1 MKIVVD
7 KVLRKRMMSG
17 KGDKVF
23 FIFKI
28 LSGETVVEVVSFDD
42 VKIEEGSV
50 ISTEMRNKNGQVSFL
65 LYSDVPDLSFTE

>member
-28 LSGETVVEVVSFDD
+28 LSGESVVEVVSFED
-42 VKIEEGSV
+42 VNIEGGKV
-50 ISTEMRNKNGQVSFL
+50 ISTEMRKKDGRVSFF
-65 LYSDVPDLSFTE
+65 LYADEPEYSFSE

>member
-7 KVLRKRMMSG
+7 MVLRKRMMSG
-17 KGDKVF
+17 RGDKVF

-28 LSGETVVEVVSFDD
+28 LSGESVIEVVSFED
-42 VKIEEGSV
+42 VNIEEGKV

-65 LYSDVPDLSFTE
+65 LYADEPEYSFAE